1 MQESRIYTKKIEIES
16 ETIKKFWD
24 NRAKNAS
31 SNQAVLLGKPNQQAN
46 LRNEKEA
53 NKLIDMIGD
62 NFKISVLDLG
72 CGNGRWAENLSEIY
86 IKYNGIDFSKELIK
100 EAEKKF
106 LTNKSKI
113 EFFNMSLTDIDQ
125 SKLDAQY
132 DLVII
137 TGVLMY
143 INDESLSKLF
153 NFIKKMTPKYIYIQ
167 ESVSV
172 LNERMTLKNFFSKEL
187 NSEYNAI
194 YRTYEDYSNL
204 ISNFFSN
211 YTQISEEKMLDQ
223 ETGAREE
230 TNAAYWFLKQ

>member
-86 IKYNGIDFSKELIK
+86 IKYNGIDFSYG
-100 EAEKKF
+100 KK
-106 LTNKSKI
+106 
-113 EFFNMSLTDIDQ
+113 
-125 SKLDAQY
+125 
-132 DLVII
+132 
-137 TGVLMY
+137 
-143 INDESLSKLF
+143 
-153 NFIKKMTPKYIYIQ
+153 KKKG
-167 ESVSV
+167 
-172 LNERMTLKNFFSKEL
+172 L
-187 NSEYNAI
+187 
-194 YRTYEDYSNL
+194 
-204 ISNFFSN
+204 
-211 YTQISEEKMLDQ
+211 
-223 ETGAREE
+223 
-230 TNAAYWFLKQ
+230 